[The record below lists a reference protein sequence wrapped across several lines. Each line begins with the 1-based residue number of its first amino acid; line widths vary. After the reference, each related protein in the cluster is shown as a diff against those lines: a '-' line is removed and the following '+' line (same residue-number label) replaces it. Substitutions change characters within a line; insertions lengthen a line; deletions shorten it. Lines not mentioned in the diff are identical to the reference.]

1 MSDTEGTRPIGD
13 VLDAL
18 GIEATLDEGAG
29 ELVAGAIVL
38 LKVIDVDG
46 DARLSMAYSDGL
58 SWIER
63 AGMIHVAETM
73 ETRSTWPDGGS

>member
-1 MSDTEGTRPIGD
+1 MTDATRPIGD
-13 VLDAL
+13 VLD
-18 GIEATLDEGAG
+18 GIGIKVTLEKD

-38 LKVIDVDG
+38 LKVIDTDG

-63 AGMIHVAETM
+63 TGMIHVAETM
-73 ETRSTWPDGGS
+73 ESRRLGDPEEP